1 MKKIFLI
8 ILLFFSSCGYN
19 PIYINKDLKNFKFY
33 EITLEGDEKINKM
46 IINSLSLKK
55 DELNNNLNGLLLRS
69 DYRISE
75 TSKNSKGQVETYR
88 SNVSVE
94 IVVNK
99 GNKILRKKK
108 IEKSFSY
115 NKTNNRFELVEYQKQ
130 VKTNLINSS
139 IEEIILFLNL
149 E

>member
-1 MKKIFLI
+1 
-8 ILLFFSSCGYN
+8 
-19 PIYINKDLKNFKFY
+19 
-33 EITLEGDEKINKM
+33 M

-55 DELNNNLNGLLLRS
+55 DELNNNLNELLLRS
-69 DYRISE
+69 NYRINE

-94 IVVNK
+94 IVINK
-99 GNKILRKKK
+99 GNKILTMKK

-115 NKTNNRFELVEYQKQ
+115 NKRDNRFELIEYQKQ

>member
-33 EITLEGDEKINKM
+33 EITLEGDEKINKI

-99 GNKILRKKK
+99 SNKILKKKK